1 MLGVLDTDRATLINS
16 TDVIP
21 LLMDDCPWRINSWNY
36 AHGVLPSGLSKVH
49 WGHLHIAGLALTQ
62 VMERQGDASHVHG
75 LESHTTQGDAGGDA
89 GGDSSQWV
97 CDPFLS
103 RFSSLSEY
111 LDIVT

>member
-1 MLGVLDTDRATLINS
+1 MLYLSLSQHTHTQSRA
-16 TDVIP
+16 
-21 LLMDDCPWRINSWNY
+21 
-36 AHGVLPSGLSKVH
+36 LS
-49 WGHLHIAGLALTQ
+49 LSFSLSLTHTISLSHTRT

-97 CDPFLS
+97 CDPIVMNSNTGRGYLKNKLSPFLS

>member
-1 MLGVLDTDRATLINS
+1 MLYLSLSQHTHTQSRA
-16 TDVIP
+16 
-21 LLMDDCPWRINSWNY
+21 
-36 AHGVLPSGLSKVH
+36 LS
-49 WGHLHIAGLALTQ
+49 LSFSLSLTHTISLSHTRT